1 MDNYQQLGYLHTNF
15 RLFYL
20 TDSSSEEPDYHY
32 HNFDKIIIFIKGKI
46 SYTIEGRSYD
56 LQPYDI
62 VLVNQFHIHK
72 PFIDNQVPYE
82 RIIIYI
88 AREFIDTYRTST
100 YDLSSCFHKATE
112 ESSYVLR
119 IPNIVQTPL
128 LESIQTLVRSF
139 QDTAYAHELKQQL
152 DILQFLIH
160 LNRASQS
167 DAVHFITNTN
177 QNQKLLDIMEYINS
191 NLSETISVDLLSERF
206 FISKYYLMRTFRKC
220 TGYTILDYLTMK
232 RMILARSILDSN
244 VTISL
249 TEVAFQVGY
258 HEYSTFYR
266 AYRKFYG
273 HSPKFSKFQL

>member
-1 MDNYQQLGYLHTNF
+1 MDQYQQLGYLNTNF

-20 TDSSSEEPDYHY
+20 TDNSSEEPDYHY
-32 HNFDKIIIFIKGKI
+32 HDFDKIIIFLKGKI

-88 AREFIDTYRTST
+88 AREFIDTYRTAN
-100 YDLSSCFHKATE
+100 YDLTSCFQKATKE
-112 ESSYVLR
+112 ASYVLR
-119 IPNIVQTPL
+119 IPNIRQTPL
-128 LESIQTLVRSF
+128 LESMLTLVRSF

-167 DAVHFITNTN
+167 DSVHFITNTN
-177 QNQKLLDIMEYINS
+177 PNQKLLDIMEYMNTH
-191 NLSETISVDLLSERF
+191 LSEDISVDLLAQRF
-206 FISKYYLMRTFRKC
+206 FISKYHLMRSFKKC
-220 TGYTILDYLTMK
+220 TGYTLLDYLTMK
-232 RMILARSILDSN
+232 RMVLARFLLDSDSS
-244 VTISL
+244 TPL
-249 TEVAFQVGY
+249 TEIAFQVGY
-258 HEYSTFYR
+258 HDYSTFYR

-273 HSPKFSKFQL
+273 SAPKFTKLQS